1 MSVNQRLKCLKK
13 RMNYFFLNI
22 GGTTE
27 QNIRPIFY
35 RMDVLFIYRG
45 RHMEMKPK
53 YDPREVEKGRY
64 EEWVSNGYFKPSED
78 KSKEAYTIVIPPL
91 M

>member
-35 RMDVLFIYRG
+35 RMDVLFIGG

-78 KSKEAYTIVIPPL
+78 KSKEAYTIVIRP
-91 M
+91 

>member
-1 MSVNQRLKCLKK
+1 MLEEKNEL
-13 RMNYFFLNI
+13 FLLEYRWYH
-22 GGTTE
+22 GTE
-27 QNIRPIFY
+27 HPSYFY
-35 RMDVLFIYRG
+35 RMDVLLFLGG

>member
-1 MSVNQRLKCLKK
+1 
-13 RMNYFFLNI
+13 MNYFFLNI

-27 QNIRPIFY
+27 QNIRPIFIGW
-35 RMDVLFIYRG
+35 MFFFTGG

-64 EEWVSNGYFKPSED
+64 EEWVK
-78 KSKEAYTIVIPPL
+78 
-91 M
+91 

>member
-27 QNIRPIFY
+27 QNIRPIFIGW
-35 RMDVLFIYRG
+35 MFFLFLGG

>member
-1 MSVNQRLKCLKK
+1 MLEEKNEL
-13 RMNYFFLNI
+13 FFLNI
-22 GGTTE
+22 GGTIE

-35 RMDVLFIYRG
+35 RMDVLLFLGG

>member
-1 MSVNQRLKCLKK
+1 MLEEKNEL
-13 RMNYFFLNI
+13 FLLDI
-22 GGTTE
+22 ME
-27 QNIRPIFY
+27 QNIRPIFIGW
-35 RMDVLFIYRG
+35 MFLFLGG